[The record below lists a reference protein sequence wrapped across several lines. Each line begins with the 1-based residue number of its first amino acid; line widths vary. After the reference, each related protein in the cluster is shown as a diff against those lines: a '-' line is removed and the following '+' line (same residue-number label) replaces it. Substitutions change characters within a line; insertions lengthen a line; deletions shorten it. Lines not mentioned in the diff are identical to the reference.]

1 MEILGG
7 PLFAV
12 AGAGESH
19 GPAITS
25 IVFGCP
31 PGLKISRQQVQK
43 YLDRRRPGSNKHG
56 TPRHEDDRVV
66 FLSGLYDGEN
76 LDRLLS
82 GPEIRIQGEDKA
94 TSTPS
99 YEEGYTTGEP
109 IAAIVLS
116 AAKKSGD
123 YAQFAGPTGEVR
135 PGHTDLVKYHQ
146 SQGFVDI
153 RGGGRSSYRSTI
165 SDVIGGS
172 IARIFLEEHFGT
184 VILSS
189 ICQVGSLKA
198 SISLADHVEGLV
210 RRRGEEVDR
219 SAKRSF
225 VGESG
230 SLEAGENNQ
239 QSTVNSL
246 PSVAVTGRQSSIP
259 IPVVEL
265 RRVEEILEN
274 AEIHTLDTEFAHTAG
289 QLIKETRIQGDSIGA
304 AIEVVAVNVPPL
316 VGEPLYQSLKVR
328 LMGALGGLHAVQSC
342 EIGSGAEVVA
352 RHGSENNDPIRRT
365 GYQTNHQGGMIGG
378 ITTGMPIVCRVG
390 FKPTST
396 IVKPQLSVRK
406 NLEEIDFELKK
417 GRHDPC
423 VGVRAGVTLES
434 RLAIELM
441 NAVLMHQA
449 QCLDR
454 DNFNLF

>member
-19 GPAITS
+19 GPAITT

-31 PGLKISRQQVQK
+31 PGLKISRRQVQK

-56 TPRHEDDRVV
+56 TPRHEEDKVV

-82 GPEIRIQGEDKA
+82 GPELRIQVEDKETV
-94 TSTPS
+94 TSS

-109 IAAIVLS
+109 IAAVVLS

-123 YAQFAGPTGEVR
+123 YAQFAGPAGEVR

-172 IARIFLEEHFGT
+172 IARLFLEEHFGT

-189 ICQVGSLKA
+189 ICQVGPLKA
-198 SISLADHVEGLV
+198 SVSLAEHFEDLV
-210 RRRGEEVDR
+210 RRGDEEPKKRR
-219 SAKRSF
+219 S
-225 VGESG
+225 E
-230 SLEAGENNQ
+230 EEEGENSQTEIGNRK
-239 QSTVNSL
+239 SKIVNREEI
-246 PSVAVTGRQSSIP
+246 RQ
-259 IPVVEL
+259 
-265 RRVEEILEN
+265 VEEILES
-274 AEIHTLDTEFAHTAG
+274 AEIHTFDAEFAQAAG

-304 AIEVVAVNVPPL
+304 AVEVVAVNVPPL

-342 EIGSGAEVVA
+342 EIGSGAAVVA

-365 GYQTNHQGGMIGG
+365 GYQSNHQGGLIGG

-449 QCLDR
+449 QCLDTQ
-454 DNFNLF
+454 NFKLF